1 MLSDDSNH
9 NITSQMIDPVNI
21 TYTNTL
27 TVTGRLAG
35 QYECSVFNIRTSP
48 SATRH
53 IGVVGKE
60 GNMSLFVGWIINSN
74 SFSPT
79 EADSPTNLYAVVAG
93 NNSFTVFWTSS
104 PSAAVTGYQ
113 VYWSEGGGPDGSGN
127 MSAGGG
133 DSSLNITSHTLN
145 NITIVA
151 LSDHLPSS
159 VVIGAVFY
167 YRGESIMVNLIS
179 EPYVLTGSVG
189 YMPLLV

>member
-1 MLSDDSNH
+1 MLGDDSNH

-35 QYECSVFNIRTSP
+35 QYECSVSNIRTSP

-53 IGVVGKE
+53 IRVVGKE
-60 GNMSLFVGWIINSN
+60 GNMSLFVGRIAKSN

-79 EADSPTNLYAVVAG
+79 EADLPTDLYAELAG
-93 NNSFTVFWTSS
+93 NNSFKVFWTPS
-104 PSAAVTGYQ
+104 PSATVTGYQ
-113 VYWSEGGGPDGSGN
+113 VYWSGSGGLDDGGN
-127 MSAGGG
+127 ISAGTG
-133 DSSLNITSHTLN
+133 DRSLNITSHTLN

-167 YRGESIMVNLIS
+167 YQGESIMVNLIS
-179 EPYVLTGSVG
+179 
-189 YMPLLV
+189 